1 MTHGLFNNNSFM
13 HLQLR
18 SDIGILACTLLY
30 RFISHRRNEA
40 VTTTTLEFTKT
51 RRASLVAAIFMMATS
66 AIGPGFITQ
75 TATFTAKMGAAFAF
89 GILASIL
96 IDFVVQLN
104 IWRIVTLTRM
114 RAAELA
120 NKAIPGSGYVLAIL
134 VIFGGV
140 VFNVGNIAG
149 AGLGLNALMGLDP
162 KWGGGLSAL
171 LAIAIFSSHRA
182 GLAVDKLI
190 VWLGLLMIGLTVF
203 VAFASNPPLGQALYQ
218 TVMPDQINFAT
229 ITTIVGGTVGG
240 YITYAGAHRLLDRG
254 TTGEE
259 NLEAVTRAALSGILV
274 TGLMRYVLF
283 LAILGV
289 VASGVVIDISG
300 QGANPAAQAFQAAAG
315 QFGLRAF
322 GLILWAAAITSVI
335 GAAYTSISFIS
346 VFKPNITEQG
356 RNRATTVFIAISLLV
371 YMLMGTAPS
380 ALLLFA
386 GGFNGLVL
394 PIGLSLFIYVG
405 WRRSDM
411 MGGYHYPRWL
421 LVLGA
426 LTCLLTWYMAIK
438 SIGPIFAF
446 LNVV

>member
-1 MTHGLFNNNSFM
+1 M
-13 HLQLR
+13 
-18 SDIGILACTLLY
+18 
-30 RFISHRRNEA
+30 
-40 VTTTTLEFTKT
+40 TTTTLEFTKT

-171 LAIAIFSSHRA
+171 LAIGIFSSHRA

-289 VASGVVIDISG
+289 VASGVVIDVSG